1 MIFMEEQTKIDKIL
15 ANQEVLNRKL
25 DMILA
30 MLKQNNDIINTQMVV
45 QGLAL
50 GDLMRFDK

>member
-1 MIFMEEQTKIDKIL
+1 MEQTKMDKIL
-15 ANQEVLNRKL
+15 ANQEILNKKL

>member
-1 MIFMEEQTKIDKIL
+1 MIFMEEKTKMDKIL